1 MRARVLLAA
10 VMFVGVLGIGGLAS
24 VYTAGVVVQP
34 SYAGQTVVAG
44 PAGLHGLGELT
55 GTAMTLGPPGAGG
68 PLSGTAYT
76 FGGADSA
83 PAP

>member
-24 VYTAGVVVQP
+24 VYTAGVVVPP

-44 PAGLHGLGELT
+44 PHGLGELT